1 MKKALFVTAKDW
13 NSEDKLSLEKK
24 VNEQNYRWKA
34 EILQNN
40 EKKYAYFYSK
50 VDLEILAIQERFT
63 ILKAE
68 KLLNGKKL
76 VEVKKSHQQIS
87 RQRRAASD

>member
-13 NSEDKLSLEKK
+13 NSKDKLSLEKK
-24 VNEQNYRWKA
+24 VNQLNYRWKA

-76 VEVKKSHQQIS
+76 VKVKNYG
-87 RQRRAASD
+87 

>member
-1 MKKALFVTAKDW
+1 MKNALFVTAKDW
-13 NSEDKLSLEKK
+13 NSDDKLSLEKK

-40 EKKYAYFYSK
+40 DTKYAYFYSK
-50 VDLEILAIQERFT
+50 VDLEILAIQEGFT
-63 ILKAE
+63 ILKVK

-76 VEVKKSHQQIS
+76 VKVKTK
-87 RQRRAASD
+87 

>member
-1 MKKALFVTAKDW
+1 MKKALFITAKDW
-13 NSEDKLSLEKK
+13 NAKDKLSIEKK

-50 VDLEILAIQERFT
+50 VDLEILAIQEEFT

-68 KLLNGKKL
+68 KF
-76 VEVKKSHQQIS
+76 
-87 RQRRAASD
+87 

>member
-13 NSEDKLSLEKK
+13 NSEDKLSLETK

-50 VDLEILAIQERFT
+50 VDLEILAIQEGFT
-63 ILKAE
+63 ILNAK

-76 VEVKKSHQQIS
+76 YSQAKSYVMI
-87 RQRRAASD
+87 

>member
-1 MKKALFVTAKDW
+1 MKNALFVTAKDW
-13 NSEDKLSLEKK
+13 NSGDKLSFKKK

-50 VDLEILAIQERFT
+50 IDLEILAIQERFT
-63 ILKAE
+63 ILKVE
-68 KLLNGKKL
+68 QLLNRKKL
-76 VEVKKSHQQIS
+76 VKAKNYE
-87 RQRRAASD
+87 